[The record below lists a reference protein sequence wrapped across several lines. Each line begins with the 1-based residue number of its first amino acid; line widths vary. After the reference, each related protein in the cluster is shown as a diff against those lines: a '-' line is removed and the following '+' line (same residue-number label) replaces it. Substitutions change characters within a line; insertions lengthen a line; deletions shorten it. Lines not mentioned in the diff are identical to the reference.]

1 MYATDSIKTIR
12 NATKFVNNLKDN
24 SMEINSLL
32 YILSFETIL
41 LFFALLYCLIRE
53 IHIKAFEYVLFTIMM
68 TLNILLWI
76 YNR

>member
-1 MYATDSIKTIR
+1 MCATDSTKIIK

-24 SMEINSLL
+24 SMETTSLL
-32 YILSFETIL
+32 YVLSFETIL

-53 IHIKAFEYVLFTIMM
+53 IYIKAFEYILFTIMM